1 MTRDGADVV
10 CVGGSTVDRFY
21 RAVAPVRMGTSN
33 PVVQERG
40 FGGVARNVAEGLAR
54 LGSRVA
60 LVSAVGRDESGRALV
75 AHLAGL
81 GIDVGAVLEGEGAT
95 AEYVAV
101 TEPAGELALGLA
113 DMGVFDALEPDTLA
127 RAGERLR
134 AASLVFADCNLPAP
148 SLSWLAAVRRAGEI
162 RALAVDAV
170 SVAKAAR
177 LPRDL
182 AGVDLLFLNADEAGA
197 LAGALPPEEA
207 AAALR
212 ARGAGAVVLTRGSLG
227 LVLADGDG
235 IAALPA
241 MPVAR
246 VVDVTGA
253 GDALVAG
260 TLRGLIDGKPLRA
273 ALRLGL
279 AAAALALERPGGVPQ
294 DLSPALLER
303 AMARAP

>member
-1 MTRDGADVV
+1 MLVTP
-10 CVGGSTVDRFY
+10 VDNGIHIVDLHFRVINI
-21 RAVAPVRMGTSN
+21 AKP
-33 PVVQERG
+33 ER
-40 FGGVARNVAEGLAR
+40 
-54 LGSRVA
+54 
-60 LVSAVGRDESGRALV
+60 LVSVV
-75 AHLAGL
+75 
-81 GIDVGAVLEGEGAT
+81 
-95 AEYVAV
+95 
-101 TEPAGELALGLA
+101 
-113 DMGVFDALEPDTLA
+113 
-127 RAGERLR
+127 
-134 AASLVFADCNLPAP
+134 
-148 SLSWLAAVRRAGEI
+148 
-162 RALAVDAV
+162 
-170 SVAKAAR
+170 KAAR

-197 LAGALPPEEA
+197 LAGALPPEDA

-241 MPVAR
+241 IPVAR